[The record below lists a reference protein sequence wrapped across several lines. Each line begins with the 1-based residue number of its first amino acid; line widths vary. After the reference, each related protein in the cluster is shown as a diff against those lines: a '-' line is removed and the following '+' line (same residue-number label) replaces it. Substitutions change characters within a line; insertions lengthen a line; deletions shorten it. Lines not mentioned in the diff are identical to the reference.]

1 MQIRGVCSVPWYR
14 RYIYAL
20 KVEGSLKIKG
30 CRICVARGGRPA
42 ADRRTARSP
51 SMRGRCVHRKADVPI
66 LEHYASVVARVDANQ
81 GLDEVWAAIDKATD
95 KANY

>member
-1 MQIRGVCSVPWYR
+1 MYIRCIMM
-14 RYIYAL
+14 YIYAAWDG
-20 KVEGSLKIKG
+20 EGSLKIKG
-30 CRICVARGGRPA
+30 CRVCVARGGWPA
-42 ADRRTARSP
+42 VDRRTARSP